1 MKKHVTF
8 HTHVFRKTLVAGLLA
23 CLAAPSASAT
33 EQGSEAE
40 GGENAS
46 NPLAAVDN
54 TDLRW
59 QYFDLDSGSRQ
70 DFFLDGAKMLS
81 PKLKF
86 KYELHYWD
94 TDVTGRDENDWESL
108 HLKFIYFA
116 RDGSWGEQPYRL
128 AVGLEWIKDLGDRD
142 KGIGSGAD
150 QLAPLAGVA
159 LKLGDT
165 MLIPLVQH
173 FQSYSGEDVSQTA
186 FRVIG
191 MKPFAGQSWAK
202 LDLKVPYDWENDQ
215 IPASVELQLGKSFS
229 PSFAA
234 YIDGL
239 AGIGSDR
246 PYDFGVGIGLR
257 FNY

>member
-1 MKKHVTF
+1 MRVRSSKRRWAGVLIGISSLCIPG
-8 HTHVFRKTLVAGLLA
+8 LVVSEETSDAGK
-23 CLAAPSASAT
+23 
-33 EQGSEAE
+33 
-40 GGENAS
+40 GENAS

-81 PKLKF
+81 PKLKL

-108 HLKFIYFA
+108 RLKFIYFA
-116 RDGSWGEQPYRL
+116 RDGKWGDHPYRL

-150 QLAPLAGVA
+150 QIAPLAGIA
-159 LKLGDT
+159 LKYGDT

-173 FQSYSGEDVSQTA
+173 FQSYNGEDVSQTA
-186 FRVIG
+186 FRLIG
-191 MKPFAGQSWAK
+191 MKPLAGQAWAK
-202 LDLKVPYDWENDQ
+202 LDLKVPYDWENDEV
-215 IPASVELQLGKSFS
+215 PASVELQLGKSFS
-229 PSFAA
+229 PSFGA

-246 PYDFGVGIGLR
+246 PYDLGVGIGVR